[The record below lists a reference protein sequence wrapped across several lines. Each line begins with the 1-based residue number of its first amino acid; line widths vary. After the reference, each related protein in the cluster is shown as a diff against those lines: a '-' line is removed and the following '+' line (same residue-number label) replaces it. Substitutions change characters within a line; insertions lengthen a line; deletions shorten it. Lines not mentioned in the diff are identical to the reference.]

1 MQLSNERSKFEVEIL
16 GYEFPNSKDK
26 DDASWLLVRMTAC
39 IDDLSWSAVEP
50 CLRAFELVELR
61 DWFES
66 FATDRPT
73 VGTISFTEH
82 ELGFCLSNGDEI
94 RVNLDFR
101 FHPNGKNYNYDADEE
116 YVLSFKLDEVNI
128 NDILTS
134 LSKSIE
140 RFPERVC

>member
-50 CLRAFELVELR
+50 CLRTFELVELR

-66 FATDRPT
+66 FATDRPD
-73 VGTISFTEH
+73 SW
-82 ELGFCLSNGDEI
+82 
-94 RVNLDFR
+94 
-101 FHPNGKNYNYDADEE
+101 NYIVY
-116 YVLSFKLDEVNI
+116 
-128 NDILTS
+128 
-134 LSKSIE
+134 
-140 RFPERVC
+140 